1 MMLMTDF
8 GDLKYCWQT
17 LEIGD
22 WSDHIT
28 NVKRQNLSTQKC
40 HPWPEL
46 SPANCQR
53 PIVTSYKS
61 PLSRCQ
67 QHLIDPV
74 LSLMILF
81 SYLRRLLHKKS
92 GRWVWCCPILQA
104 FIKKD
109 WEGESCSISF
119 YIHCLLHLL
128 LGLLYGLVKWT
139 SNMDWQPK
147 NNILR
152 TRGWI
157 WERIAYHDWSANQKN
172 ATKSLKT
179 AILTD

>member
-1 MMLMTDF
+1 MSFQWQSISPVFSIPSSKDF
-8 GDLKYCWQT
+8 WLVTKMSPMSRVVT
-17 LEIGD
+17 
-22 WSDHIT
+22 
-28 NVKRQNLSTQKC
+28 RNLSPTNC
-40 HPWPEL
+40 HQPV
-46 SPANCQR
+46 
-53 PIVTSYKS
+53 VTTYKS
-61 PLSRCQ
+61 PSSRCQ

-74 LSLMILF
+74 LSLMILL

>member
-1 MMLMTDF
+1 MFFSNSHEVDVDDGFWGLKILMTNF
-8 GDLKYCWQT
+8 GYW
-17 LEIGD
+17 
-22 WSDHIT
+22 
-28 NVKRQNLSTQKC
+28 RQELPSLS
-40 HPWPEL
+40 L
-46 SPANCQR
+46 
-53 PIVTSYKS
+53 
-61 PLSRCQ
+61 CQ
-67 QHLIDPV
+67 QHLSDP
-74 LSLMILF
+74 LLWLLILF

-92 GRWVWCCPILQA
+92 GRWIWCCPLLQA

-157 WERIAYHDWSANQKN
+157 WERIASWISWSNIRRTQQN
-172 ATKSLKT
+172 L
-179 AILTD
+179 

>member
-1 MMLMTDF
+1 MRNLILGGVLRGIFMIQVRLVPQKSIFDLF
-8 GDLKYCWQT
+8 GQKWPARMVT
-17 LEIGD
+17 
-22 WSDHIT
+22 
-28 NVKRQNLSTQKC
+28 VKS
-40 HPWPEL
+40 
-46 SPANCQR
+46 S
-53 PIVTSYKS
+53 
-61 PLSRCQ
+61 LSRCQ
-67 QHLIDPV
+67 QHLFDPF
-74 LSLMILF
+74 LSLLILF
-81 SYLRRLLHKKS
+81 LYFRRLLHKKS
-92 GRWVWCCPILQA
+92 GRWIWCCPLLQA

-157 WERIAYHDWSANQKN
+157 WERIASWISWSNIRRTQQN
-172 ATKSLKT
+172 L
-179 AILTD
+179 

>member
-1 MMLMTDF
+1 MYLSNIQEVDVYDGIWGLKLLMTNVR
-8 GDLKYCWQT
+8 CWWLIRPYHQYQ
-17 LEIGD
+17 
-22 WSDHIT
+22 
-28 NVKRQNLSTQKC
+28 RQNLSALKYHQ
-40 HPWPEL
+40 WPEVV
-46 SPANCQR
+46 ACF
-53 PIVTSYKS
+53 KS
-61 PLSRCQ
+61 SLSRCQ
-67 QHLIDPV
+67 QHLFDPF
-74 LSLMILF
+74 LSLLILF
-81 SYLRRLLHKKS
+81 LYLRRLLHKKS
-92 GRWVWCCPILQA
+92 GRWIWCCPLLQA

-157 WERIAYHDWSANQKN
+157 WERIASWISWSNIRRTQQN
-172 ATKSLKT
+172 L
-179 AILTD
+179 